1 MVKEVTDKKI
11 ILIGELNNEPKHHDY
26 QLRLIKA
33 LYEKGISIAIGLE
46 MFRANDQAILNKW
59 VAGDLTL
66 DQFLPIYS
74 ANWRDPWSLYE
85 DIFLFSKQKKIP
97 LIGLNVPP
105 EIPGKIARM
114 GFVSLSEEEIRQ
126 LPPGIRCDVDE
137 TYIGYIK
144 RVYSGRSSGKEFVN
158 FCEAQMVWD
167 NAMALYTLKY
177 LEKYPNSTVVVL
189 SAWDHAWKRATPR
202 QIERLDRRYTVSV
215 ILPELIKTERD
226 IMTAED
232 ADFLILNKSPRHPSF
247 LLPGVRPFLSLQ
259 SGSSQRRIACPEALN
274 RSGTGLAGER
284 ENHSV
289 VARGLSRASQPPS
302 NGVGKANSCCSR
314 MTRRWLVLSMVL
326 PSVSSQVVACENASA
341 R

>member
-1 MVKEVTDKKI
+1 MMYFLKAVASLITLLGLSLLGSGCAKDEVLNLKDRETIHWDQMIQEVKDKKI
-11 ILIGELNNEPKHHDY
+11 IFVGEIHGEPKHHEY
-26 QLRLIKA
+26 QLRAIKA
-33 LYEKGISIAIGLE
+33 LYEQGTPIAIGLE
-46 MFRANDQAILNKW
+46 MFRANDQGFLDGW
-59 VAGDLTL
+59 VGGNLTL

-74 ANWRDPWSLYE
+74 ANWHAPWSLYK
-85 DIFLFSKQKKIP
+85 DVFLFSKDKKIP
-97 LIGLNVPP
+97 LIALNVPP

-177 LEKYPNSTVVVL
+177 LERYPNATVLVL
-189 SAWDHAWKRATPR
+189 SSWDHAWKRAAPR
-202 QIERLDRRYTVSV
+202 QIQRLNSRYTVSV

-232 ADFLILNKSPRHPSF
+232 ADFLILK
-247 LLPGVRPFLSLQ
+247 
-259 SGSSQRRIACPEALN
+259 
-274 RSGTGLAGER
+274 
-284 ENHSV
+284 
-289 VARGLSRASQPPS
+289 
-302 NGVGKANSCCSR
+302 
-314 MTRRWLVLSMVL
+314 
-326 PSVSSQVVACENASA
+326 
-341 R
+341 